1 MGRKYASAVAGPSV
15 NASVTVSMGQERL
28 QLYITP
34 PRLSFG
40 DFWKHTFQRTQCSGT
55 VHSAA
60 SGATTDGFIGAFVL
74 NGAASMRKGI
84 KIEVPKKTNMLTVV

>member
-1 MGRKYASAVAGPSV
+1 M
-15 NASVTVSMGQERL
+15 Q
-28 QLYITP
+28 

-84 KIEVPKKTNMLTVV
+84 RIEVPKKTPSLAPSSDSTSLSGTLCKEPGLFA